1 MSLGLF
7 PTKLP
12 VIWEERIDHT
22 FVFAKE
28 SGMGDYA
35 ILQQSR
41 AIFLFLKWFVP
52 TCQSQGSSC
61 DARVTAADMSTS
73 AFMSD
78 MYS

>member
-22 FVFAKE
+22 FVSAKE
-28 SGMGDYA
+28 SGMDDYA

-41 AIFLFLKWFVP
+41 AIFLFLKCF
-52 TCQSQGSSC
+52 SN
-61 DARVTAADMSTS
+61 
-73 AFMSD
+73 MSD
-78 MYS
+78 VR